1 MNTHTDPTPTHG
13 GDATTTLITTPV
25 RSLLKRAP
33 VTLPPQTPIIEA
45 ARLMREHRIS
55 SVLIVQDGA
64 LFGLITDR
72 DLRNR
77 VVATG
82 LDTSR
87 PILEIATLAPLTIDI
102 ERPAFDALL
111 LMARHNIHH
120 VPVLDGQRVAGMIT
134 GSDLTEQQSN
144 SAIYLAGAIYRQ
156 NSLEALVQTSS
167 RIRQLQQSLAAA
179 EASAYS
185 TGHIVSAI
193 TDALSARLLQLGE
206 LQFGPAPVEYA
217 WVAAGSQGRNE
228 QTAKSDQDNCMVLA
242 DDYDEAQHGE
252 YFKQLS
258 RFVCDGLDACG
269 YVHCPGEMM
278 AMTDQWRQPLQK
290 WRGYFHHWIAF
301 PEPEALMLTGVFFD
315 QRFVYG
321 KAALIDELRAEVVQ
335 RTRGN
340 KSFLVPLAGN
350 ALQRQPPLNWLGNIS
365 LIKGGAHEGYVD
377 LKMQGIVPIT
387 DMARFYALAAGSDAV
402 NTRDRLQIA
411 ADSGAITAERV
422 RDLIDAH
429 EFLGTLRLQHQAQ
442 RMSEGHA
449 ADNYLRPDELSNLE
463 RGHLKNAFAVVK
475 SVQGS
480 LARLYPVNQL

>member
-1 MNTHTDPTPTHG
+1 MNTSTDPAPTRSS
-13 GDATTTLITTPV
+13 DDYVSLISTPV

-33 VTLPPQTPIIEA
+33 VTLPPQTTIIDA
-45 ARLMREHRIS
+45 ARLMREQRIS

-77 VVATG
+77 VLAAG
-82 LDTSR
+82 LDSAR
-87 PILEIATLAPLTIDI
+87 PILEIATLAPLTVSVQQH
-102 ERPAFDALL
+102 AFDVLL

-120 VPVLDGQRVAGMIT
+120 VPVLDGQAVVGMISS
-134 GSDLTEQQSN
+134 SDLSERQSN
-144 SAIYLAGAIYRQ
+144 SAVYLAGAIYNQ
-156 NSLEALVQTSS
+156 DSVEALVQTSA
-167 RIRQLQQSLAAA
+167 RIKLLQQSLAAA

-193 TDALSARLLQLGE
+193 TDALTARLLQLGE
-206 LQFGPAPVEYA
+206 LQFGPPPVDYA

-228 QTAKSDQDNCMVLA
+228 QTAKSDQDNCMVL
-242 DDYDEAQHGE
+242 DDRYQPERHGE
-252 YFKQLS
+252 YFRQLS

-269 YVHCPGEMM
+269 YVHCPGEIM
-278 AMTDQWRQPLQK
+278 AMTDQWRQPLQQ
-290 WRGYFHHWIAF
+290 WRQYFHRWIEI

-321 KAALIDELRAEVVQ
+321 KAELIDTLRAEVVQ

-340 KSFLVPLAGN
+340 KSFLVNLAGS

-365 LIKGGAHEGYVD
+365 LIKGGVHEGCVD

-387 DMARFYALAAGSDAV
+387 EMARFYALAAGSAAV
-402 NTRDRLQIA
+402 NTRDRLAIA
-411 ADSGAITAERV
+411 ADSGAITPQQV

-442 RMSEGHA
+442 R
-449 ADNYLRPDELSNLE
+449 
-463 RGHLKNAFAVVK
+463 
-475 SVQGS
+475 
-480 LARLYPVNQL
+480 

>member
-1 MNTHTDPTPTHG
+1 
-13 GDATTTLITTPV
+13 
-25 RSLLKRAP
+25 
-33 VTLPPQTPIIEA
+33 
-45 ARLMREHRIS
+45 
-55 SVLIVQDGA
+55 
-64 LFGLITDR
+64 
-72 DLRNR
+72 
-77 VVATG
+77 VVAAG
-82 LDTSR
+82 LDSSR
-87 PILEIATLAPLTIDI
+87 PILEIATLAPLTIGI

-134 GSDLTEQQSN
+134 GSDLSEQQSN
-144 SAIYLAGAIYRQ
+144 SAVYLAGAIYRQ
-156 NSLEALVQTSS
+156 TSLEALVQTSG

-179 EASAYS
+179 QASAYS

-242 DDYDEAQHGE
+242 DDYDQAQHGE
-252 YFKQLS
+252 YFKQLA

-278 AMTDQWRQPLQK
+278 AMTDQWRQPLQT
-290 WRGYFHHWIAF
+290 WRQYFHHWTAF

-315 QRFVYG
+315 QRFVCG

-365 LIKGGAHEGYVD
+365 LIKGGAHEGCID

-387 DMARFYALAAGSDAV
+387 DMARFYALAAGSEAV

-411 ADSGAITAERV
+411 ADSGAITPQQV
-422 RDLIDAH
+422 HNLLDAL
-429 EFLGTLRLQHQAQ
+429 ELLSTLRLRHQAQ
-442 RMSEGHA
+442 RMQDGLE
-449 ADNYLRPDELSNLE
+449 ADNYLRPATLSKLE
-463 RGHLKNAFAVVK
+463 RDHLQDALGVVK
-475 SVQGS
+475 SVQSS